1 MDAPKSNITER
12 GSYNVAGLSFNP
24 SEIANAISK
33 KIPSFKIKYSPDFR
47 QDIAATW
54 PNSLDDTQAQKDWS
68 WKANYNLDQ
77 LVEVMLEGIREIK
90 KENRL
95 SA

>member
-1 MDAPKSNITER
+1 LE
-12 GSYNVAGLSFNP
+12 L
-24 SEIANAISK
+24 EE
-33 KIPSFKIKYSPDFR
+33 
-47 QDIAATW
+47 
-54 PNSLDDTQAQKDWS
+54 KDWS